1 MVKWQKY
8 IPNYLTKS
16 KDEAMKKKYLNFI
29 RGVSINKIG
38 FTGVVLTTSSFVS
51 MIFLELLRIAGV
63 LTNAYIGLI
72 TYLLLPTLF
81 VIGLVFIPFGWFKYK
96 KESGKTAKELLDKQ
110 FTIEELEKNKLGST
124 LTRTVLIFTTA
135 NKTVPI
141 FLTLYSNCPTTINS
155 ELFSSDMLYTSITVK
170 FD

>member
-96 KESGKTAKELLDKQ
+96 KESGKTAKELLDNSLQ
-110 FTIEELEKNKLGST
+110 LKN
-124 LTRTVLIFTTA
+124 
-135 NKTVPI
+135 
-141 FLTLYSNCPTTINS
+141 
-155 ELFSSDMLYTSITVK
+155 
-170 FD
+170 